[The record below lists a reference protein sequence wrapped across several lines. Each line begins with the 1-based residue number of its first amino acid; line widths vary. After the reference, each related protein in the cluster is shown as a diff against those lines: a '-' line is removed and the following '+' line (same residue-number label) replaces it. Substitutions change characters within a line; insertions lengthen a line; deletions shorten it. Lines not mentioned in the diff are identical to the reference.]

1 VKAIARNA
9 GFDNIRVA
17 TYPGVLQT
25 HADATIVKN
34 IEDTLI
40 DQIVEQLTN
49 QQPVRRAVGKP
60 CPADREIVFRGE
72 FEEVNRYFYEQTW
85 SDGLPIVPPTI
96 DKVKAFLKFTDRSP
110 DEVLGAMHPSEAEA
124 SVWKVAVN
132 GVMSGC
138 RPEYMPILIA
148 IVEAMADPE
157 YGVKHGGSTPGWEAM
172 IVLNGPIANQL
183 GFNHGIGVQRPG
195 NQANTSIGRF
205 YRLFCRNVLR
215 FLPGTTDMATY
226 GNMFRAVLVE
236 DDQACADIGW
246 QPLHVTRGF
255 KADESVITVTSVR
268 AMSDPF
274 STVGDRAERHL
285 EYVVDGVKRMI
296 NPYEA
301 SEAYIETN
309 VLLVTPV
316 VAAIFAKD
324 GYSKQAVNDYI
335 MKNAT
340 LTARE
345 FERSMTMGNA
355 HLPGTTLRDL
365 VQRGAMPPTWA
376 ESDDPERIV
385 PLMLPETQWLV
396 IVTGDTTRSRCCVF
410 RQSFKQGY
418 ATSKKIELPAAWDSL
433 TSQVKKA

>member
-1 VKAIARNA
+1 MKAIARNA

-25 HADATIVKN
+25 HADTTIVKN
-34 IEDTLI
+34 IEDSVV
-40 DQIVEQLTN
+40 DQIVEQLTQ
-49 QQPVRRAVGKP
+49 QQPTRIEKKQVP
-60 CPADREIVFRGE
+60 DDREIVFRGS
-72 FEEVNRYFYEQTW
+72 FEEVNQHFYRQTW

-96 DKVKAFLKFTDRSP
+96 EKVEAFLKFTDRSP

-172 IVLNGPIANQL
+172 VILNGPIADQL

-195 NQANTSIGRF
+195 NQANTSVGRF

-226 GNMFRAVLVE
+226 GHMFRAAMVE
-236 DDQACADIGW
+236 NDQACVDVGW
-246 QPLHVTRGF
+246 EPLHVTRGF
-255 KADESVITVTSVR
+255 KREDSVVTVTSIR

-274 STVGDRAERHL
+274 STVGDHAERHL
-285 EYVVDGVKRMI
+285 EYVVDGVMRMI

-301 SEAYIETN
+301 SEGYIETN

-316 VAAIFAKD
+316 VAALLAKD
-324 GYSKQAVNDYI
+324 GYSKQSVNDYI
-335 MKNAT
+335 MKNAVMS
-340 LTARE
+340 ARQ

-365 VQRGAMPPTWA
+365 VQKGAMPPTWA

-385 PLMLPETQWLV
+385 PLMLPETKWLV
-396 IVTGDTTRSRCCVF
+396 IVTGDPTRSRCCIY

-418 ATSKKIELPAAWDSL
+418 ATSRRIELPSRWDEL
-433 TSQVKKA
+433 VAEARKA